1 MEAKIRAELREILES
16 RGLASHMNDTK
27 WRELCAG
34 IDELQFPPAFQ
45 RKTLF
50 EDEPYPSNIPLA
62 TTYWGDWG
70 KTYEGELGIWIEWI
84 KVAPQYKRHIGM
96 LVSPAIEDCS
106 NELRELLIRVR
117 VPYVE
122 EDGFFKIY
130 GHAAGVQF
138 DNA

>member
-1 MEAKIRAELREILES
+1 MEAKIRARLREILET

-27 WRELCAG
+27 WRELCAE
-34 IDELQFPPAFQ
+34 IDKLPFPPAFQ
-45 RKTLF
+45 CKNLF
-50 EDEPYPSNIPLA
+50 EDEPYPASIPLA

-70 KTYEGELGIWIEWI
+70 KTYEAELGIWVEWI

-122 EDGFFKIY
+122 EDGFFTIY